1 MKKKNIILRI
11 KNRLK
16 QYRTQIFCFYDTIL
30 MNKKIKSKHNKNR
43 IYIFGS
49 PNQVNLGDQ
58 AQTYCIERWL
68 KSNYPNH
75 ELFIFTYFT
84 ITSKFPILGCPL
96 LDGRQQA
103 PV

>member
-58 AQTYCIERWL
+58 AQTYKYVTPKIL
-68 KSNYPNH
+68 PLKTKKSN
-75 ELFIFTYFT
+75 
-84 ITSKFPILGCPL
+84 IL
-96 LDGRQQA
+96 
-103 PV
+103 

>member
-43 IYIFGS
+43 IYIFG
-49 PNQVNLGDQ
+49 
-58 AQTYCIERWL
+58 
-68 KSNYPNH
+68 
-75 ELFIFTYFT
+75 
-84 ITSKFPILGCPL
+84 
-96 LDGRQQA
+96 
-103 PV
+103 